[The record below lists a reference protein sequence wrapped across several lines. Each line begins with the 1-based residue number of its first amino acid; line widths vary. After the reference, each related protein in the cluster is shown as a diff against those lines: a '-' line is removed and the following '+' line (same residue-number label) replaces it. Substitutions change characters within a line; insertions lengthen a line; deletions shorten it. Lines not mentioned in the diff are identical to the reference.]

1 VASLWHDSPCHKACY
16 WNEIDDLRA
25 LLEGDSGGD
34 DDADTTRLL
43 LVNAAGRDGWTA
55 LHTAS
60 FLNRLEAAELLLRA
74 GAAVGSVT
82 VSGQLTAL
90 HLACQRGHGDM
101 AALLL
106 RFMKGRKKEEEDGVA
121 VDVAL
126 SSKRRYDKTTLHF
139 LAWNGK
145 KVK

>member
-1 VASLWHDSPCHKACY
+1 MFILTTSPTQLSHVASLWHDSPCHKACY

-25 LLEGDSGGD
+25 LLEGDSGD
-34 DDADTTRLL
+34 DDADATRLL

-60 FLNRLEAAELLLRA
+60 FMNRLEAAELLLRA

-90 HLACQRGHGDM
+90 HLACHRGHGDM
-101 AALLL
+101 AALLW
-106 RFMKGRKKEEEDGVA
+106 RFMKGREKEEEGVA
-121 VDVAL
+121 GDVDS
-126 SSKRRYDKTTLHF
+126 SSKRR
-139 LAWNGK
+139 
-145 KVK
+145 

>member
-1 VASLWHDSPCHKACY
+1 MLTTSSTQLSYVASLWHDSPCHKACY

-25 LLEGDSGGD
+25 LLEGDSGAVD
-34 DDADTTRLL
+34 DDADATRLL

-60 FLNRLEAAELLLRA
+60 FMNRLEAAELLLRA

-90 HLACQRGHGDM
+90 HLACHRGHGDM

-106 RFMKGRKKEEEDGVA
+106 RFMKVDAKRGGGWVA
-121 VDVAL
+121 SDVAI
-126 SSKRRYDKTTLHF
+126 SSKRR
-139 LAWNGK
+139 
-145 KVK
+145 

>member
-1 VASLWHDSPCHKACY
+1 MLTLTPNSSTKPSYVASLWHDSPCHKACY

-25 LLEGDSGGD
+25 LLEGDSSDD
-34 DDADTTRLL
+34 DDADATRLL

-60 FLNRLEAAELLLRA
+60 FMNRLEAAELLLRA

-90 HLACQRGHGDM
+90 HLACHRGHGDM

-106 RFMKGRKKEEEDGVA
+106 RFMNGIEKNEEDGIA
-121 VDVAL
+121 GDVAS
-126 SSKRRYDKTTLHF
+126 SSKRR
-139 LAWNGK
+139 
-145 KVK
+145 

>member
-1 VASLWHDSPCHKACY
+1 MHKACY

-25 LLEGDSGGD
+25 LLEGSNCDDESSEAAASG
-34 DDADTTRLL
+34 L
-43 LVNAAGRDGWTA
+43 LVSGTIGRDGWIA

-60 FLNRLEAAELLLRA
+60 FMNRLEAAELLLRA

-90 HLACQRGHGDM
+90 HLACHRGHGDM

-106 RFMKGRKKEEEDGVA
+106 RSIKISAKMEEDGVA
-121 VDVAL
+121 VDAAL
-126 SSKRRYDKTTLHF
+126 SSKRR
-139 LAWNGK
+139 
-145 KVK
+145 

>member
-1 VASLWHDSPCHKACY
+1 MASLWHDSPCHKACY

-25 LLEGDSGGD
+25 LLEGDSGD
-34 DDADTTRLL
+34 DDADATRLL

-60 FLNRLEAAELLLRA
+60 FMNRLEAAELLLRA

-90 HLACQRGHGDM
+90 HLACHRGHGDM

-106 RFMKGRKKEEEDGVA
+106 RFMKGEGGV
-121 VDVAL
+121 
-126 SSKRRYDKTTLHF
+126 SSRCSDAANPSGGGFLNSPKNRRYC
-139 LAWNGK
+139 
-145 KVK
+145 

>member
-1 VASLWHDSPCHKACY
+1 MLTSSPTQLSYVASLWHDSPCHKACY

-34 DDADTTRLL
+34 YNDADATRLL

-55 LHTAS
+55 LHTGS
-60 FLNRLEAAELLLRA
+60 FMNRLEAAELLLRA

-90 HLACQRGHGDM
+90 HLACHRGHGDM

-106 RFMKGRKKEEEDGVA
+106 RFMKGRTEKEEKDG
-121 VDVAL
+121 
-126 SSKRRYDKTTLHF
+126 
-139 LAWNGK
+139 
-145 KVK
+145 

>member
-1 VASLWHDSPCHKACY
+1 MASLWHDSPCHKACY

-25 LLEGDSGGD
+25 LLEGDSGDNDD
-34 DDADTTRLL
+34 DDADATRLL
-43 LVNAAGRDGWTA
+43 LVDAAGRDGWTA

-60 FLNRLEAAELLLRA
+60 FMNRLEAAELLLRA

-90 HLACQRGHGDM
+90 HLACHRGHGDM

-106 RFMKGRKKEEEDGVA
+106 RFMKGREKQEEDGVA
-121 VDVAL
+121 VDFAP
-126 SSKRRYDKTTLHF
+126 SSKRR
-139 LAWNGK
+139 
-145 KVK
+145 